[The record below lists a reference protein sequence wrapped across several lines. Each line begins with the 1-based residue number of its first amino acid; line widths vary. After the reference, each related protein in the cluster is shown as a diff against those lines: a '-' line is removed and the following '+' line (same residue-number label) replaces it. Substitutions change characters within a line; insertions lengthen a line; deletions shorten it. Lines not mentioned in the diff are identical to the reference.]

1 MNKYN
6 ILKNGEPYKHRV
18 LKTKNLTPQETVIV
32 LDVLKYWFEDLDDK
46 FERKLIKPKKT
57 KKDNTSDRIPAL
69 EEGLRFYG

>member
-6 ILKNGEPYKHRV
+6 ILRNGEPYKHRV

-46 FERKLIKPKKT
+46 FKRKLIKPKKT
-57 KKDNTSDRIPAL
+57 KKDKTSDRIPAL